1 MRTRRR
7 WTEEED
13 QILIREATIQRE
25 SSRQADPSCYLTLTA
40 IIQHKAGQG
49 WLTLR
54 DLSVKTGALK
64 QWNLI
69 ADNLA
74 GRTNKDCRKR
84 WAKLGNEVKKGTW
97 SSDED
102 EKLQSAIAQLG
113 FK

>member
-1 MRTRRR
+1 MRARRR

-13 QILIREATIQRE
+13 RILIREATIQRE
-25 SSRQADPSCYLTLTA
+25 SSPYCCRTSTA
-40 IIQHKAGQG
+40 IIQHQPEQG

-54 DLSVKTGALK
+54 DLSVEAGALK
-64 QWNLI
+64 HWNLI
-69 ADNLA
+69 ADKLP

-84 WAKLGNEVKKGTW
+84 WAKLGNEVKKGAW

-102 EKLQSAIAQLG
+102 KKLRSAIAQLG